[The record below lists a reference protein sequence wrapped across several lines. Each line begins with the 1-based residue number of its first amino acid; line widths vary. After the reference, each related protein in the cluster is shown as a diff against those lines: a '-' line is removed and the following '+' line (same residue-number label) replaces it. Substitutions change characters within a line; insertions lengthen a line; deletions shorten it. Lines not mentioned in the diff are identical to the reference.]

1 MNSLFSEKLKYFA
14 FIIMLFVGSS
24 HLKQNECLASD
35 LQLVMF
41 TSEDCP
47 VCQAWEKEIGSI
59 YKKSQYQVELPLKR
73 VDFFGLASDWISVKE
88 PISGTPTFVVIKKG
102 EEVGRI
108 LGYSGAEMFWWEL
121 SSFLE

>member
-1 MNSLFSEKLKYFA
+1 MKSFFSEKFKYFA
-14 FIIMLFVGSS
+14 VIILLFLGLS

-35 LQLVMF
+35 SHLVMF
-41 TSEDCP
+41 TSENCP

-59 YKKSQYQVELPLKR
+59 YKKSQYQVALPLKR
-73 VDFFGLASDWISVKE
+73 VDFFGLVSDWISVKE
-88 PISGTPTFVVIKKG
+88 PISGTPTFVVIKNG